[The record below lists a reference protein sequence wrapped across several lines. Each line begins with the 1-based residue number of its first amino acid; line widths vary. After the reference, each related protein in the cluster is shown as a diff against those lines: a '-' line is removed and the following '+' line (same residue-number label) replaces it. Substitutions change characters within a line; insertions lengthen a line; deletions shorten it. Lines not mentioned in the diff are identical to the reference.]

1 MCWDLSLKG
10 CKYLEKKA
18 TGVRSLGAMC
28 RRVAAVVHG
37 QTTSVVSV
45 AGKSQVASFT
55 VLSGSKSA
63 GQLLGRLAPLCICR
77 MCFSWHMVFTE
88 MKRRSDTRKGKYC
101 NFHHHLFSLQDAASS
116 CDAELLS
123 LLLDAGLLVGCVS
136 SALYPLLSSHML
148 SHQQEGGWD
157 VEKAAAELLAAG
169 HGPEAGSLLLAHR
182 GTHQAQ
188 FTFNSA
194 LAVLKKWL
202 WR

>member
-1 MCWDLSLKG
+1 MVTGHLEETGCIFSKGLAIFLGTCSSQGLKKLEEVSLNLSS
-10 CKYLEKKA
+10 
-18 TGVRSLGAMC
+18 R
-28 RRVAAVVHG
+28 
-37 QTTSVVSV
+37 
-45 AGKSQVASFT
+45 
-55 VLSGSKSA
+55 
-63 GQLLGRLAPLCICR
+63 
-77 MCFSWHMVFTE
+77 VFTLSPTPQE
-88 MKRRSDTRKGKYC
+88 T
-101 NFHHHLFSLQDAASS
+101 ASS

-136 SALYPLLSSHML
+136 SAVYPLLSSHML

-194 LAVLKKWL
+194 LAVLRKWL
-202 WR
+202 